1 MMEIYLSYIQNVRK
15 LSDATVIS
23 YRKDLTV
30 WFDYL
35 QEWEISDL
43 EIDKQIAR
51 SFIGQ
56 LSREGLASSS
66 INRKIS
72 ALKGYY
78 DFLIKRKESPYNPF
92 AGIKSMKL
100 NRTLPVH
107 LSDNEITKLVALTG
121 DDFQGLRDRLLF
133 ELLYSTGCRVSEICN
148 MKCHDLLKS
157 SPIVRG
163 KGGKDRWVFVGSE
176 ARKALNDY
184 LPLRKERLKEKNNDS
199 LILDTMG
206 KAITARGI
214 YYIIEKYILKAGLS
228 KKVSPHTFRHSF
240 ATGMVNEGA
249 DIRVVQ
255 ELLGHASI
263 STTQIYTHTGIERLK
278 KVYRKSHP
286 HGKKK
291 APVGKSKMKI
301 GESL

>member
-1 MMEIYLSYIQNVRK
+1 MIEEYIDYISNIRK
-15 LSDATVIS
+15 LSEATLVS

-35 QEWEISDL
+35 DKWEIDSSG
-43 EIDKQIAR
+43 IDKHIAR

-56 LSREGLASSS
+56 LSRDGLASSS

-72 ALKGYY
+72 AMKGYY
-78 DFLIKRKESPYNPF
+78 DYLIKRDKMPYNPF

-107 LSDNEITKLVALTG
+107 LSDQEIGKLIALTG
-121 DDFQGLRDRLLF
+121 DDFTGVRDRLIF
-133 ELLYSTGCRVSEICN
+133 ELLYSTGCRVSEICS
-148 MKCHDLLKS
+148 MTCRDLLKS
-157 SPIVRG
+157 NPVVRG
-163 KGGKDRWVFVGSE
+163 KGGKDRWVFVGGE
-176 ARKALNDY
+176 ARKAFTEY
-184 LPLRKERLKEKNNDS
+184 LVFRKKRLKDKNNDS
-199 LILDTMG
+199 LILDSAG
-206 KAITARGI
+206 KTITSRGI
-214 YYIIEKYILKAGLS
+214 YFIIEGYVLKAGLS

-240 ATGMVNEGA
+240 ATGLVNEGA

-255 ELLGHASI
+255 ELLGHSSI

-278 KVYRKSHP
+278 QVYRRSHP

-291 APVGKSKMKI
+291 NPGVEKSKI
-301 GESL
+301 GENL

>member
-1 MMEIYLSYIQNVRK
+1 MMDTYLKYIQNVRK

-23 YRKDLTV
+23 YRKDLKV
-30 WFDYL
+30 WFEYL
-35 QEWEISDL
+35 QKWEIPESDV
-43 EIDKQIAR
+43 DVQIAR

-72 ALKGYY
+72 SLKGYY

-107 LSDNEITKLVALTG
+107 LSDQEISRLIALTG
-121 DDFQGLRDRLLF
+121 DDFKGVRDRLIF

-148 MKCHDLLKS
+148 MDCQDLLKS
-157 SPIVRG
+157 NPVVRG
-163 KGGKDRWVFVGSE
+163 KGGKDRWVFIGSE
-176 ARKALNDY
+176 ARKALKDY
-184 LPLRKERLKEKNNDS
+184 LPLRKVKVQEKKDDS
-199 LILDTMG
+199 LILDAMG

-214 YYIIEKYILKAGLS
+214 YYIIEKYIVKSGMS

-249 DIRVVQ
+249 DIRIVQ
-255 ELLGHASI
+255 ELLGHSSI

-278 KVYRKSHP
+278 QVYRKSHP
-286 HGKKK
+286 HGKKNTGDK
-291 APVGKSKMKI
+291 VIKI

>member
-1 MMEIYLSYIQNVRK
+1 MMDTYLKYIQNVRK
-15 LSDATVIS
+15 LSDATIIS
-23 YRKDLTV
+23 YRKDLSV

-35 QEWEISDL
+35 KEWEL
-43 EIDKQIAR
+43 LEREIDKQIAR

-78 DFLIKRKESPYNPF
+78 DFLIKRKMSPYNPF

-107 LSDNEITKLVALTG
+107 LTDSEISELITLTG
-121 DDFQGLRDRLLF
+121 EDFQGTRDQLIF

-157 SPIVRG
+157 DPIVRG
-163 KGGKDRWVFVGSE
+163 KGGKDRWVFVGCE
-176 ARKALNDY
+176 ARKALKEY
-184 LPLRKERLKEKNNDS
+184 LPLRGVRVRDKNNDF
-199 LILDTMG
+199 LILDAAG
-206 KAITARGI
+206 KTITARGI
-214 YYIIEKYILKAGLS
+214 YYIIEKYILKSGFS

-240 ATGMVNEGA
+240 ATGLVNEGA

-255 ELLGHASI
+255 ELLGHSSI
-263 STTQIYTHTGIERLK
+263 STTQIYTHTGIEKLK
-278 KVYRKSHP
+278 QVYRKSHP

-291 APVGKSKMKI
+291 T
-301 GESL
+301 GETL

>member
-1 MMEIYLSYIQNVRK
+1 MMNTYLTYIQNVRK

-35 QEWEISDL
+35 EKWEVAASD
-43 EIDKQIAR
+43 IDQQIAR

-56 LSREGLASSS
+56 LSRDGLASSS

-72 ALKGYY
+72 ALKGFY

-107 LSDNEITKLVALTG
+107 LTDQEISRLVELTG
-121 DDFQGLRDRLLF
+121 NDFKGVRDRMIF

-148 MKCHDLLKS
+148 MDCQDLLKS
-157 SPIVRG
+157 NPMVRG

-176 ARKALNDY
+176 ARKALKEY
-184 LPLRKERLKEKNNDS
+184 LPLRTIRLKEKNNDT
-199 LILDTMG
+199 LILDAMG
-206 KAITARGI
+206 KSITARGI
-214 YYIIEKYILKAGLS
+214 YYIIERYIVESGLS

-240 ATGMVNEGA
+240 ATEMVNEGA

-278 KVYRKSHP
+278 QVYRKSHP
-286 HGKKK
+286 HGRKQPLKE
-291 APVGKSKMKI
+291 STFKI
-301 GESL
+301 GDPL

>member
-1 MMEIYLSYIQNVRK
+1 MMEKYLKYIQNIRK

-23 YRKDLTV
+23 YKKDLTV

-35 QEWEISDL
+35 EEWEILPKDV
-43 EIDKQIAR
+43 DKQIAR

-56 LSREGLASSS
+56 LSRDGLASSS

-78 DFLIKRKESPYNPF
+78 DFLIKRKETPYNPF

-107 LSDNEITKLVALTG
+107 LTDQEISTLTALTG

-148 MKCHDLLKS
+148 MKCQDLLKS

-176 ARKALNDY
+176 ARKALSDY
-184 LPLRKERLKEKNNDS
+184 LPYRNIRLKEKNNNY

-214 YYIIEKYILKAGLS
+214 YYIIEKYIIRAGLS

-249 DIRVVQ
+249 DIRIVQ
-255 ELLGHASI
+255 ELLGHSSI

-278 KVYRKSHP
+278 QVYRKSHP
-286 HGKKK
+286 HGKKNIK
-291 APVGKSKMKI
+291 NKLVKDRR
-301 GESL
+301 

>member
-1 MMEIYLSYIQNVRK
+1 MMEEYLKYLENVRK
-15 LSDATVIS
+15 LSEATLTS

-35 QEWEISDL
+35 EEWEIASGDV
-43 EIDKQIAR
+43 DKNIAR

-56 LSREGLASSS
+56 LSRDGLASSS

-72 ALKGYY
+72 SLKGYY
-78 DFLIKRKESPYNPF
+78 DFLIKREASPYNPF

-107 LSDNEITKLVALTG
+107 LSDREISRLIELTEE
-121 DDFQGLRDRLLF
+121 DFSGTRDRLLF

-148 MKCHDLLKS
+148 MKCNDLMNS
-157 SPIVRG
+157 HPVVRG
-163 KGGKDRWVFVGSE
+163 KGGKDRWVFVGRE
-176 ARKALNDY
+176 ARKALADY
-184 LPLRKERLKEKNNDS
+184 LPLRQERANDKKKDS
-199 LILDTMG
+199 LILDAAG
-206 KAITARGI
+206 NPITARGI
-214 YYIIEKYILKAGLS
+214 YYIIEKYTLKAGFP
-228 KKVSPHTFRHSF
+228 KKVTPHTFRHSF
-240 ATGMVNEGA
+240 ATGLVNEGA

-278 KVYRKSHP
+278 QVYRRSHP
-286 HGKKK
+286 HGRSGVNK
-291 APVGKSKMKI
+291 AEKEVVTY
-301 GESL
+301 EH

>member
-1 MMEIYLSYIQNVRK
+1 MIDTYLTYIQNVRK

-35 QEWEISDL
+35 TKWEISSN

-107 LSDNEITKLVALTG
+107 LSDSEISKLIALTES
-121 DDFQGLRDRLLF
+121 DFKGQRDRLIF

-148 MKCHDLLKS
+148 MKCDDLLKFT
-157 SPIVRG
+157 PIVRG

-176 ARKALNDY
+176 ARKALADY
-184 LPLRKERLKEKNNDS
+184 LPLRNERVKDKNNDF
-199 LILDTMG
+199 LILDVMG
-206 KAITARGI
+206 KAVTARGI
-214 YYIIEKYILKAGLS
+214 YYIIEQYIIRAGLS

-263 STTQIYTHTGIERLK
+263 STTQIYTHTGIERL
-278 KVYRKSHP
+278 
-286 HGKKK
+286 
-291 APVGKSKMKI
+291 
-301 GESL
+301 

>member
-1 MMEIYLSYIQNVRK
+1 MMETYLKYIQNVRK

-30 WFDYL
+30 WFEYL
-35 QEWEISDL
+35 RKWEIADDD
-43 EIDKQIAR
+43 IDKQIAR

-107 LSDNEITKLVALTG
+107 LSDQEISRLISFTA
-121 DDFQGLRDRLLF
+121 DDFKGQRDRLIF

-148 MKCHDLLKS
+148 MKCQDLLKS

-176 ARKALNDY
+176 ARKALSDY
-184 LPLRKERLKEKNNDS
+184 LPLREMNVQDKKNES
-199 LILDTMG
+199 LILDAMG
-206 KAITARGI
+206 KSITARGI
-214 YYIIEKYILKAGLS
+214 YYIIEKYIIRAGLS

-240 ATGMVNEGA
+240 ATGLMNEGA

-255 ELLGHASI
+255 ELLGHSSI

-278 KVYRKSHP
+278 QVYRKSHP

-291 APVGKSKMKI
+291 TMRESTLKI
-301 GESL
+301 GDSL